1 MTTELMKGALTVMKR
16 TVLLTTAMATA
27 LAGTGVTAAHAGTA
41 TAAAPGIVSISV
53 QPSTVVL
60 TGRGER
66 KIKLTV
72 VASGANRV
80 RAQVNKAGHTGGMVS
95 VLRPTGR
102 PGVWTGWG
110 SLNWVD
116 DPGAYDLRVTAM
128 DADSDTTE
136 GHKRFQLRRGT
147 YFGGFKA
154 APGVVRKGRAI
165 SVSGQ
170 LKGLNSV
177 GRWAAYKRGH
187 VAIYFRK
194 AGTRAWV
201 RYAVVTTDR
210 NGRFLKKFKARAT
223 GDWKVQFGG
232 NGTWYK
238 SASKNR
244 HVRVR

>member
-1 MTTELMKGALTVMKR
+1 MKR
-16 TVLLTTAMATA
+16 TVLLTTALATA
-27 LAGTGVTAAHAGTA
+27 LAGTGVTAAAHAGTT
-41 TAAAPGIVSISV
+41 TAAAPAIFWVKA

-66 KIKLTV
+66 KVTITV
-72 VASGANRV
+72 LVADATRV
-80 RAQVNKAGHTGGMVS
+80 RAQVNMVGHTGGEVS
-95 VLRPTGR
+95 VLRPAGR
-102 PGVWTGWG
+102 PGLWTGTG

-116 DPGAYDLRVTAM
+116 DPGAYDVRVTAM
-128 DADSDTTE
+128 DADSDDSE
-136 GHKRFQLRRGT
+136 AHARFQLRRGT

-154 APGVVRKGRAI
+154 APGVARKGKAI

-170 LKGLNSV
+170 LKGLNST
-177 GRWAAYKRGH
+177 GHWAAYKKGR

-201 RYAVVTTDR
+201 RYAVVGTDR
-210 NGRFLKKFKARAT
+210 NGKFLKKFKARAT
-223 GDWKVQFGG
+223 GDWKAQYAG

-238 SASKNR
+238 SSSANR